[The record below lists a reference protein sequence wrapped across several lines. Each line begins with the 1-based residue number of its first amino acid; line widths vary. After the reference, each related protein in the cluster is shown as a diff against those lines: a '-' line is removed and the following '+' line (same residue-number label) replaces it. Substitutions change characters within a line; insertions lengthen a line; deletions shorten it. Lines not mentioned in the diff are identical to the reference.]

1 MMACVSP
8 EVALL
13 LLSSLW
19 VLFPIAYC
27 TIVRESSENAPSHP
41 TSYKEIP
48 YRPVESSPNNT
59 PETRLSLKDK
69 LWLVWKTAVL
79 FIALFTS
86 NISKMLLTTAV
97 VTTIAFNNVPISP
110 RNQYLFYL
118 LASGIGDLIGR
129 LYLLCFSL
137 CGIDDK
143 LTVRKTWI
151 LTFLN
156 VSILIFMVSASWFRI
171 LTSFAVTVGIVMMNS
186 LVSGIVMIN
195 TFQNAGEGLGMS
207 EKKFCRAL
215 ATAAFWIASINVSFI
230 GLDTEAS
237 LRNHCLLYFPEVTC
251 YTRSST
257 AWNPDTC
264 VL

>member
-1 MMACVSP
+1 MLACVSP

-19 VLFPIAYC
+19 ILFPIACC
-27 TIVRESSENAPSHP
+27 TIVRESSANAPSHP

-59 PETRLSLKDK
+59 PETKLSHKDM
-69 LWLVWKTAVL
+69 LWLVWKMAVL
-79 FIALFTS
+79 FIALLTS
-86 NISKMLLTTAV
+86 NISKMLLVTAV

-118 LASGIGDLIGR
+118 LASGTGDILGR
-129 LYLLCFSL
+129 LYLMCFSL
-137 CGIDDK
+137 RGKEDK
-143 LTVRKTWI
+143 FTVRKTWI
-151 LTFLN
+151 LTFVN
-156 VSILIFMVSASWFRI
+156 VSVLIFMVSVSWFRI
-171 LTSFAVTVGIVMMNS
+171 LTSFAVVVGIVMMNS
-186 LVSGIVMIN
+186 LVSAVVVIN
-195 TFQNAGEGLGMS
+195 SFQNAGEGLGVS

-215 ATAAFWIASINVSFI
+215 AAAAFWIASMSVSFV

-237 LRNHCLLYFPEVTC
+237 LRKHCLLYFPEVTC

-257 AWNPDTC
+257 AWNPDAC